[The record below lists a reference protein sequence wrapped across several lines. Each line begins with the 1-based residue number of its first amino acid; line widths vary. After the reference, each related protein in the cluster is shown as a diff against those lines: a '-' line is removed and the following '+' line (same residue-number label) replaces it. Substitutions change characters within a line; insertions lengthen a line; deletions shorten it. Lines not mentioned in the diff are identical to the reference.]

1 MTAARAAYDAV
12 VVGAGTNG
20 LTAAARLAQAGHRVL
35 VVERAAKVGGSC
47 ASDTFGGLVRD
58 TCAAIHPFGAASPAF
73 DALRLH
79 EHGLAWT
86 HPPVAVAHPLDDGR
100 ATVLDLNPADLG
112 DRYDRTIGA
121 LVRRGPAALDAL
133 TGPIVRA
140 PHSLAA
146 ITTRLLLGP
155 LALAPATLAA
165 RALFRDDHH
174 RALWAGVA
182 AHATTRLDRP
192 WSNAPVTALMV
203 AGDIAGWPAAEG
215 GSQRISDALAA
226 VVTHAGGA
234 IELDVE
240 VTDVRDLPSARATLL
255 DVTPRQALRLAGD
268 RIRPG
273 RARRALERWRYG
285 PGHCKVDYVLSGPMP
300 WTAEACHRAGTVHL
314 GGTLAEIA
322 TAEADVVAGRQP
334 ERPYVLVV
342 QPDVADP
349 TRRGPNGERPLWAYT
364 HTAAG
369 ADVDATA
376 AMERQFDRFAPG
388 WRDLVVAAETRT
400 ARQAEVHNPN
410 LVGGDISGGS
420 VGGRQL
426 LARPRLAVD
435 PYRVAGTDLWLC
447 SGATPPG
454 PGVHG
459 MAGWHAA
466 ARVLAH
472 LEK

>member
-1 MTAARAAYDAV
+1 MPHIANTDR
-12 VVGAGTNG
+12 GAPEG
-20 LTAAARLAQAGHRVL
+20 
-35 VVERAAKVGGSC
+35 
-47 ASDTFGGLVRD
+47 
-58 TCAAIHPFGAASPAF
+58 
-73 DALRLH
+73 
-79 EHGLAWT
+79 
-86 HPPVAVAHPLDDGR
+86 
-100 ATVLDLNPADLG
+100 
-112 DRYDRTIGA
+112 
-121 LVRRGPAALDAL
+121 
-133 TGPIVRA
+133 
-140 PHSLAA
+140 
-146 ITTRLLLGP
+146 IT
-155 LALAPATLAA
+155 
-165 RALFRDDHH
+165 H
-174 RALWAGVA
+174 RA
-182 AHATTRLDRP
+182 
-192 WSNAPVTALMV
+192 
-203 AGDIAGWPAAEG
+203 
-215 GSQRISDALAA
+215 
-226 VVTHAGGA
+226 
-234 IELDVE
+234 
-240 VTDVRDLPSARATLL
+240 
-255 DVTPRQALRLAGD
+255 
-268 RIRPG
+268 
-273 RARRALERWRYG
+273 
-285 PGHCKVDYVLSGPMP
+285 

-322 TAEADVVAGRQP
+322 GAEADVVAGRQP

-364 HTAAG
+364 HSPTG
-369 ADVDATA
+369 ADIDATA
-376 AMERQFDRFAPG
+376 SIERQFDRFAPG

-400 ARQAEVHNPN
+400 ARQAELHNPN